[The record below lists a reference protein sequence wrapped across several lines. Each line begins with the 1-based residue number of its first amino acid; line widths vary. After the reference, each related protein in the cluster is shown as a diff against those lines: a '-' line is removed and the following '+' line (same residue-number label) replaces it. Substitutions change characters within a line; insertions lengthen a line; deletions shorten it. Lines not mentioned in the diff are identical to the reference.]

1 MTDPQVTDPNVT
13 KVAELA
19 KDIRIAML
27 TTVGSEG
34 HLTAR
39 PMAQQ
44 EVEFDGDLWF
54 FVEAD
59 SRTAANLGANDTAGV
74 TLSSDSTWISLSGT
88 AEVVRDVAKAKELW
102 NPWVEA
108 WLPQGPE
115 DDNVALIKFSA
126 ESAEYWDTPGGKVA
140 SIASFVKA
148 KLTGKRYSGGE
159 NETVDL
165 PS

>member
-1 MTDPQVTDPNVT
+1 MTGSNDVA
-13 KVAELA
+13 KVAELT
-19 KDIRIAML
+19 KGIRIAML

-59 SRTAANLGANDTAGV
+59 SRTAANLAAEARAGV
-74 TLSSDSTWISLSGT
+74 TLTSDSTWVSLSGS

-102 NPWVEA
+102 NSWVEA

-115 DDNVALIKFSA
+115 DENVALIRFTA
-126 ESAEYWDTPGGKVA
+126 ESAEYWDTPGGRVA
-140 SIASFVKA
+140 SIVSFAKA
-148 KLTGKRYSGGE
+148 KLTGERTHLGE
-159 NETVDL
+159 NRTVDM
-165 PS
+165 PQG

>member
-1 MTDPQVTDPNVT
+1 MAENADVA

-19 KDIRIAML
+19 KGIRIAML
-27 TTVGSEG
+27 TTIDTEG

-59 SRTAANLGANDTAGV
+59 SRTASNLAREAKAGV
-74 TLSSDSTWISLSGT
+74 TLTSDSTWVSLSGT
-88 AEVVRDVAKAKELW
+88 GEVVRDVAKAKELW
-102 NPWVEA
+102 NSWVEA
-108 WLPQGPE
+108 WLPEGPE
-115 DDNVALIKFSA
+115 DANVALIKFSA
-126 ESAEYWDTPGGKVA
+126 ESAEYWDTPGGRVA
-140 SIASFVKA
+140 SIVSFAKA
-148 KLTGKRYSGGE
+148 KITGERTTMGE

-165 PS
+165 PRS